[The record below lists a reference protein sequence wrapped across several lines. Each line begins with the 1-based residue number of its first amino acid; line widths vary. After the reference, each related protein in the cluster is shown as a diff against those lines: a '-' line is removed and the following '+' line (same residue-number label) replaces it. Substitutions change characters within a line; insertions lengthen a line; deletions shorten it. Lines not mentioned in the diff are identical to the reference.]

1 MEEYILRSKK
11 EANGRKRLVR
21 HKRTRKTKKQTSSC
35 RHLPLLLYA
44 AAKTP
49 QIVY

>member
-21 HKRTRKTKKQTSSC
+21 HKRTRKTEK
-35 RHLPLLLYA
+35 A
-44 AAKTP
+44 A
-49 QIVY
+49 